1 MKHVLTFLGILATT
15 VVGIGQNTIGLL
27 SYQPSKAFDGY
38 NLIFPHNQPNVYL
51 LDNCGEIVNSWTDA
65 VDIRPGNEVELLAD
79 GRIVIAKRP
88 DGSVTDPIW
97 AGGGGA
103 TIEIRD
109 WDNNVEWSYTLNTAE
124 RRLHHGFAVKPNGNL
139 LLLAW
144 EKMSREEAIQAGRD
158 STLLPQD
165 QVWPD
170 YIFEIDPKTD
180 SIWWEWH
187 AKDHLIQDFDPTKD
201 NLGIVAEHPE
211 LIDFNFDTSDGHP
224 DWMHSNA
231 IDYHPD
237 QQQILLCVPTFN
249 EVWVIDQSTTTEQA
263 ADHFGGL
270 GGRGGDLMFRW
281 GNPMTYDAG
290 GEADQQLF
298 FPHSA
303 HWILDVDPFDSNFG
317 KIGIYNNQVGPNY
330 SYAQIL
336 ANTFDMYSWGFPMT
350 QGVFDPAGFDKTI
363 KHPVDSTLM
372 YSTGLSSIQYLPNKN
387 YLILVGRTGYAF
399 ELTPDNEV
407 VWEYRVPIKNG
418 QPAPQGT
425 ALVPNNN
432 TTFQMTRYPA
442 DFPGFAGKDLSG
454 KGWIELNPDTT
465 FCSLI
470 LPVRPIAD
478 NLKLSVYPNPANE
491 TVTLEWEGIS
501 TLEIEVLDL
510 AGRIVLPTKS
520 LSGGKENLDIS
531 ALAAGMYIARV
542 NGGGV
547 WKFVVSRW

>member
-1 MKHVLTFLGILATT
+1 MKKTFTYLLFLAAVAAT
-15 VVGIGQNTIGLL
+15 GQNTVGLL
-27 SYQPSKAFDGY
+27 SYEPSGSFDGY

-51 LDNCGEIVNSWTDA
+51 LNNCGEIVNIWTDA

-109 WDNNVEWSYTLNTAE
+109 WDNNVEWSYTLNNAE

-144 EKMSREEAIQAGRD
+144 EKLTREEAIQAGRD

-187 AKDHLIQDFDPTKD
+187 TKDHLIQDFDPTKD
-201 NLGIVAEHPE
+201 HFGVIADHPE
-211 LIDFNFDTSDGHP
+211 LVDFNFDTSDGHP

-249 EVWVIDQSTTTEQA
+249 EVWIIDQSTTTEQA

-270 GGRGGDLMFRW
+270 GGRGGDLLFRW
-281 GNPMTYDAG
+281 GNPMAYGAG
-290 GEADQQLF
+290 DESDQQLF

-303 HWILDVDPFDSNFG
+303 HWILDVDNFDPDFG
-317 KIGIYNNQVGPNY
+317 KIGVYNNQVGPNY

-336 ANTFDMYSWGFPMT
+336 ANTFDMYSWGYPMT
-350 QGVFDPAGFDKTI
+350 QGVFDPAEFDKTI
-363 KHPVDSTLM
+363 KHPTDSTLM
-372 YSTGLSSIQYLPNKN
+372 YSSGLSSIQYLPNQN

-399 ELTPDNEV
+399 ELTPDNKI
-407 VWEYRVPIKNG
+407 VWEYRVPLKNG

-425 ALVPNNN
+425 VLAPNNN

-442 DFPGFAGKDLSG
+442 DFPGFDGKDLSG

-470 LPVRPIAD
+470 LPVRPVAETV
-478 NLKLSVYPNPANE
+478 KFSVYPNPAKDMATIE
-491 TVTLEWEGIS
+491 WEAIPTLEA
-501 TLEIEVLDL
+501 EVLDL
-510 AGRIVLPTKS
+510 TGRTVIPARR
-520 LSGGKENLDIS
+520 LSGVRENLDIS
-531 ALAAGMYIARV
+531 ALPAGMYFVRV

-547 WKFVVSRW
+547 RKLIVAR